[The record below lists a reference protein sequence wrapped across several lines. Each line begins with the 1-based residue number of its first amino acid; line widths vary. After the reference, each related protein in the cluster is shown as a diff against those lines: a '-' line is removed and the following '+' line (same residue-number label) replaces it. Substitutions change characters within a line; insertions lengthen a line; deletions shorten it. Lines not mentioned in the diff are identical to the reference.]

1 MEAIV
6 GSRMIVFVL
15 TGNAPLV
22 LQVLLALLVYLT
34 WIEVRAEP
42 MSAAV
47 RLWWCLLVLLVNLP
61 GYIVLRVWL
70 LVSRRRAT

>member
-1 MEAIV
+1 MV
-6 GSRMIVFVL
+6 RPVVLFLL
-15 TGNAPLV
+15 TGSAPLV

-34 WIEVRAEP
+34 WIEVRAAP
-42 MSAAV
+42 MSTQV

-61 GYIVLRVWL
+61 GYLALRVWL